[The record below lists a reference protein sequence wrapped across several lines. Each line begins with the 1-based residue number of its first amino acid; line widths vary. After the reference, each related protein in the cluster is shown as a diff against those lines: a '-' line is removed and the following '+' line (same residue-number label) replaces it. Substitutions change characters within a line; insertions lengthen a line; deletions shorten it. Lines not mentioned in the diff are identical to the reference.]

1 MRALSFAE
9 NVQMLILN
17 AFYSAYVNNFKTSA
31 QFPPLFI
38 ESFTKKNLFNL
49 TRTSAL
55 LAAAR
60 CSK

>member
-31 QFPPLFI
+31 QFPRLFI
-38 ESFTKKNLFNL
+38 ESFKKKNSNL

-55 LAAAR
+55 FAAAR